1 MFLFSANPIM
11 LPNETPSRFF
21 SNLVLTGALFAA
33 GCANSADAPAV
44 VLERARIL
52 LERDQTEESIPLF
65 GEAIA
70 AMPDDPEPR
79 YLRGLA
85 YEKLDVFEKALTDY
99 TDCLRLD
106 GDRTDAL
113 NNKAVVLA
121 KLKRFEEA
129 AAEFTRLVNL
139 DPQDPLAYRNRG
151 LCHFDLEHYDA
162 ALLDYDKAIQLAP
175 EDAAGWFQ
183 RGNVFLE
190 KNEYPK
196 AVEDYSKAITF
207 DELFAK
213 AWMNRGVARYQNG
226 EKALASADLQKAQAL
241 DDNIILPGL
250 DFFTEPTASATQQSD
265 AWATLRDVAT
275 QQLTERGFTD
285 VALVREFPSFQC
297 AELSGVQEG
306 QSRTILLTCCPTDQ
320 TSLTVPAVAS
330 TSDSNGL
337 VPPCTLLVL
346 RSPAPEGAAARVIR
360 FELDWNPSSHVR
372 QSVIVRYAA
381 DADGNLAEPESR

>member
-1 MFLFSANPIM
+1 M
-11 LPNETPSRFF
+11 LPNETPPLFF
-21 SNLVLTGALFAA
+21 SSLVLAGALFAA
-33 GCANSADAPAV
+33 GCANSTDAPVV

-52 LERDQTEESIPLF
+52 LERDQVEESIPLF
-65 GEAIA
+65 SEAIA
-70 AMPDDPEPR
+70 AMPDDPESR

-85 YEKLDVFEKALTDY
+85 YEKLDVLEKALTDY

-175 EDAAGWFQ
+175 EVAAGWFQ

-190 KNEYPK
+190 KHDYAK

-207 DELFAK
+207 DEQFAK
-213 AWMNRGVARYQNG
+213 AWMNRGVARYHTG

-250 DFFTEPTASATQQSD
+250 DFFAEPSASGTVAQQAVDWAAACEIAT
-265 AWATLRDVAT
+265 RY
-275 QQLTERGFTD
+275 LTEQGFSD
-285 VALVREFPSFQC
+285 VSLIREFPSFQC
-297 AELSGVQEG
+297 AELSGVLERK
-306 QSRTILLTCCPTDQ
+306 SRRILMTCCSRDQ
-320 TSLTVPAVAS
+320 TSLTVPAAAQTLGGDDRMPQYS
-330 TSDSNGL
+330 
-337 VPPCTLLVL
+337 LLVL
-346 RSPAPEGAAARVIR
+346 QPPTSERTAPEVTR
-360 FELDWNPSSHVR
+360 FELDWNPSSLVS
-372 QSVIVRYAA
+372 QPVIVRYAA
-381 DADGNLAEPESR
+381 DADGIPAEPRGR